1 MADDP
6 TPSRADIEVTAQ
18 IETALSAI
26 GVALHDHV
34 VIGRETDASFRALG
48 LL

>member
-1 MADDP
+1 M
-6 TPSRADIEVTAQ
+6 TESIEL
-18 IETALSAI
+18 ALQAI

-34 VIGRETDASFRALG
+34 IIGKGAEASFRTLG